1 MSMPFPQQLDLL
13 SDLVALA
20 FQCDI
25 TRVATYMY
33 EHAFSDVRSF
43 TSFLPTVTGRHHQI
57 THSNEAAQE
66 EKIDMFYVDRFAY
79 LMGKLKNMKEGD
91 KTVLDNSVVYFTSE
105 FGDGHTH
112 NHRKLAMLVAGKGGG
127 KLKTGLHVSYPLD
140 AGAGTGPDGLGNPR
154 DTQLGTCT

>member
-1 MSMPFPQQLDLL
+1 
-13 SDLVALA
+13 
-20 FQCDI
+20 
-25 TRVATYMY
+25 
-33 EHAFSDVRSF
+33 
-43 TSFLPTVTGRHHQI
+43 
-57 THSNEAAQE
+57 
-66 EKIDMFYVDRFAY
+66 MFYVDRFAY

-154 DTQLGTCT
+154 DTQLGHLHLTTLAAFGINQATYGQDDKGVPIANKPLPELLV